1 MRVLVLLIASVFFIA
16 VLVSAQQ
23 KTLLSKQEQAIQQL
37 VRGLRSLPDD
47 TRAVT
52 TKQLATEIRQLPA
65 GANKLMLAL
74 ALSGLS
80 TEGDFGRDTL
90 QAVATTLV
98 KAIEEQR
105 QIARPKKENAL
116 ASAYSELARLVHYE
130 HVPISVDDPDFA
142 AGLVKMDEDDR
153 IRQDADFTLQDL
165 QGKQWTLKQLH
176 GNVVLV
182 NFWAT
187 WCPPCRKEM
196 PDLEKLQQ
204 RFGTQ
209 GLIILAISDEDPDK
223 VKPYIAQG
231 KYSYPILL
239 DPGRTVNERFH
250 IQGIPKSLV
259 YDRTGKLVAQSPDMR
274 TMGQFLEM
282 LAQAGLR

>member
-1 MRVLVLLIASVFFIA
+1 MRILALLIAAVFSGA
-16 VLVSAQQ
+16 VPLSAQQ
-23 KTLLSKQEQAIQQL
+23 KQPLSKQEKAIQQQ
-37 VRGLRSLPDD
+37 VRALRSLPDD

-52 TKQLATEIRQLPA
+52 TRQLATEIQRLPA
-65 GANKLMLAL
+65 GANKLMLAIS
-74 ALSGLS
+74 LSGLS

-90 QAVATTLV
+90 QAVATTLAG
-98 KAIEEQR
+98 AIREQR
-105 QIARPKKENAL
+105 QLRAAKGGEEPAD
-116 ASAYSELARLVHYE
+116 AYSELARLVHYE
-130 HVPISVDDPDFA
+130 HVQVSVEDPDFA
-142 AGLVKMDEDDR
+142 AAMAKMDSDDR
-153 IRQDADFTLQDL
+153 IRQESDFTLQDL
-165 QGKQWTLKQLH
+165 QGKQWTLHQLR

-196 PDLEKLQQ
+196 PDLEKLYQ
-204 RFGTQ
+204 RFKTQ
-209 GLIILAISDEDPDK
+209 GLTILAISDEDAAE

-239 DPGRTVNERFH
+239 DPGRIVNQRFG
-250 IQGIPKSLV
+250 IEGIPKSLV

-282 LAQAGLR
+282 LSQAGLK

>member
-1 MRVLVLLIASVFFIA
+1 V
-16 VLVSAQQ
+16 
-23 KTLLSKQEQAIQQL
+23 
-37 VRGLRSLPDD
+37 D
-47 TRAVT
+47 T
-52 TKQLATEIRQLPA
+52 TKHLASQIRQLPG
-65 GANKLMLAL
+65 GANKLILAM
-74 ALSGLS
+74 ALSNYS

-90 QAVATTLV
+90 QAVATTLLQ
-98 KAIEEQR
+98 AIQEQR
-105 QIARPKKENAL
+105 KAAAPNGQKAL
-116 ASAYSELARLVHYE
+116 VDAYAELARLVHYE
-130 HVPISVDDPDFA
+130 HIPISLDDPAFTA
-142 AGLVKMDEDDR
+142 AMAKMDSDDR
-153 IRQDADFTLQDL
+153 IRQEADFTLQDL
-165 QGKQWTLKQLH
+165 QGKQWALKQLR

-196 PDLEKLQQ
+196 PDLEKLHQ

-209 GLIILAISDEDPDK
+209 GPIILAISDEDAEK

-231 KYSYPILL
+231 KYSYTILL
-239 DPGRTVNERFH
+239 DPGRTANERFH